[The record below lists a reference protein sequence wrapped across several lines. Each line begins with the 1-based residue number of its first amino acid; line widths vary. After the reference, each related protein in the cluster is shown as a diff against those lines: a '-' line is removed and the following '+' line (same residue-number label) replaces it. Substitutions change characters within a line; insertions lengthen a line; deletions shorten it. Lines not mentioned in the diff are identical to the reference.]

1 MSSTCARWTF
11 DWDRP
16 GYNCRV
22 IGLGI
27 LVAIALL
34 GFIFSRPRSPAW
46 WLFLAVLLM
55 GAGLF
60 AYVVILAIRLG

>member
-1 MSSTCARWTF
+1 M
-11 DWDRP
+11 
-16 GYNCRV
+16 